1 MIIYDNT
8 NNTNISEFPNGK
20 KHFLQR
26 FNANWF
32 PVCVQGIDLNVMLNS
47 SNQII
52 NENNILEKE
61 ILNYFAFIDT
71 KYLKM
76 DIYIDID
83 YRIEDK
89 VLNNEE
95 LNEAIKKELFKQV
108 SVKEKERKELERKN
122 QKAYFAKKRAM
133 DKKIKQKEEIYEK
146 YTR

>member
-1 MIIYDNT
+1 MIKYDNV
-8 NNTNISEFPNGK
+8 ISDNLSDFPNGK

-32 PVCVQGIDLNVMLNS
+32 PVNVQGIELNVMLNS

-61 ILNYFAFIDT
+61 ILNYFAFID
-71 KYLKM
+71 KKDFKL

-83 YRIEDK
+83 YRLNDK
-89 VLNNEE
+89 VLNNTE
-95 LNEAIKKELFKQV
+95 LNEEIEKELFKQV
-108 SVKEKERKELERKN
+108 LLKQKEKKELDRKN

-133 DKKIKQKEEIYEK
+133 DKKISQKEEIYEK
-146 YTR
+146 YKR